1 MNLAVRPI
9 TADDVPQACALLNR
23 IIRIGGTTAFEVEV
37 GEEAF
42 AAMFVTGE
50 DLIACHVVLDPAGQV
65 AGFQWIG
72 RNAKL
77 ADDCADIATFARGDS
92 PVRGAGRAMFAATSA
107 FAKQAGYAW
116 INATI
121 RADNVAGLGYYAKM
135 GFVDYAVARAVPL
148 RDGTPVDRLSGCLK
162 L

>member
-1 MNLAVRPI
+1 MSLKVRPI
-9 TADDVPQACALLNR
+9 AASDVPQACALLNR

-37 GEEAF
+37 SEEAF
-42 AAMFVTGE
+42 AAMYVTGE

-72 RNAKL
+72 RNPKL
-77 ADDCADIATFARGDS
+77 AGECADIATFARGEA
-92 PVRGAGRAMFAATSA
+92 PVRGAGRAMFAATRA
-107 FAKQAGYAW
+107 FAKQAGYSW

-135 GFVDYAVARAVPL
+135 GFVDHVLARAVPL
-148 RDGTPVDRLSGCLK
+148 RDGTPVDRLSKRLK